1 MAFKNIDELAQAI
14 ASSGQSWSDADMD
27 LARKNMDYGNSIFT
41 LKNDWL
47 KAKEKGDQTAMQD
60 IHDRTEDF
68 RKQYGGY
75 YGGADGSGYVKDGTY
90 FNHDDPYQSTLDS
103 LADQLLNYQKYKS
116 PYQDKLGEAAGRL
129 EKYGEFENPYQGELD
144 RLAGQLAAN
153 GQFTNPYQQQIDAAA
168 DKLGSYGEFQN
179 PYQQQIDET
188 AGKLSGYAPFENPYQ
203 QQLEG
208 AANELE
214 NYKPY
219 ENPYQQQ
226 TDDVLNKYTGRG
238 PFSYDLE
245 SDPIWQQYQKTY
257 GREGQR
263 AREDAVGNYSAATGG
278 QMSTAAMT
286 AASQA
291 QDYYNA
297 QMADKI
303 PDLYQFAYERWLN
316 EGDQYANQLSAL
328 RGLNADALNSWV
340 ANKGLIGDRVE
351 TWRELGS
358 DARQDWASNLD
369 LLAQQLASYQSLGSE
384 ARQDWNA
391 NLGLAQDQLNAYR
404 GLGQDALNEW
414 GANQDSILN
423 QIGAYRGLGSDALNA
438 WNANL
443 GLLKDQMA
451 AYQGADDSAYK
462 EWSANLGLLNNQLSG
477 IQGLSDNLYDRDYQ
491 KWSSDYQVGRD
502 SINDTRYED
511 ETAYNRE
518 QEALDRENQL
528 KQQALAQAL
537 EWMQMGVK
545 PDEAVGNAAGL
556 TSKEIQD
563 YVNAV
568 QAQMLPKI
576 GSSGGGSGRSSGGS
590 SSTTGAANTG
600 LTEAERYDALFRAA
614 EASGNPKSYV
624 SNHYKEYGF
633 SSSSGLTSDYE
644 KWAELPAG
652 QQEVAR
658 SNVTNQSG
666 STWVHVPGMGRLSW
680 NELERAID
688 KGEVSEYVGSDGK
701 YRYVKVR

>member
-14 ASSGQSWSDADMD
+14 ASSGQSWSDADKA
-27 LARKNMDYGNSIFT
+27 LAQKDMDYGNSIFT

-47 KAKEKGDQTAMQD
+47 KASQKGDQTAMQD

-68 RKQYGGY
+68 RKRYGGY
-75 YGGADGSGYVKDGTY
+75 SGGADGSGYVKDGTY
-90 FNHDDPYQSTLDS
+90 FNHDDPYQNTLDG

-116 PYQDKLGEAAGRL
+116 PYQDKLGQSAENL
-129 EKYGEFENPYQGELD
+129 NKYGEFENPYQSELD
-144 RLAGQLAAN
+144 KLAGQLAAN

-168 DKLGSYGEFQN
+168 DKIGNYGEFQ
-179 PYQQQIDET
+179 
-188 AGKLSGYAPFENPYQ
+188 NPYQ

-208 AANELE
+208 AANELQ

-226 TDDVLNKYTGRG
+226 TDDILNKYTGRG
-238 PFSYDLE
+238 PFSYDLD

-316 EGDQYANQLSAL
+316 EGDQYANQLGAL
-328 RGLNADALNSWV
+328 RGLNADALNAWS
-340 ANKGLIGDRVE
+340 ANKGLLGDQVE

-358 DARQDWASNLD
+358 DARQDWNANLD
-369 LLAQQLASYQSLGSE
+369 LAL
-384 ARQDWNA
+384 N
-391 NLGLAQDQLNAYR
+391 QLNAYR
-404 GLGQDALNEW
+404 GLGGDALNEW
-414 GANQDSILN
+414 GANQDALLN
-423 QIGAYRGLGSDALNA
+423 QIGVYRGLGGDALDA

-443 GLLKDQMA
+443 GLMKDKMS
-451 AYQGADDSAYK
+451 AYQNADDSAYK
-462 EWSANLGLLNNQLSG
+462 EWNANLGLLNNQLSS
-477 IQGLSDNLYDRDYQ
+477 IQDLSDNLYNRDFN
-491 KWSSDYQVGRD
+491 KWNSDYGVVRD
-502 SINDTRYED
+502 SLSDTRYDD

-518 QEALDRENQL
+518 QEALDRENQQ

-545 PDEAVGNAAGL
+545 PDEAVGNLAGL
-556 TSKEIQD
+556 TQKEISD
-563 YVNAV
+563 YVSAV
-568 QAQMLPKI
+568 QAQMVPKTS
-576 GSSGGGSGRSSGGS
+576 GSGGGSGRSSGGS
-590 SSTTGAANTG
+590 GSSSSSSAPSAGTT
-600 LTEAERYDALFRAA
+600 EEERYDALFRAA

-633 SSSSGLTSDYE
+633 TSSSGLTTDYDN
-644 KWAELPAG
+644 WAKLPAG

-658 SNVTNQSG
+658 SNVTNRSG

-701 YRYVKVR
+701 YRYAKVR